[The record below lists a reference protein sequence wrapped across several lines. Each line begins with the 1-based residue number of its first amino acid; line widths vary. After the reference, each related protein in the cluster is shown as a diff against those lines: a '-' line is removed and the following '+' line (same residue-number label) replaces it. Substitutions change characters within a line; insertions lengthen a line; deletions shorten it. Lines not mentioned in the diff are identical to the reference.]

1 MKKHTLLSDIA
12 VFLLIIFLFIVPP
25 FFASVPLDGSSLF
38 ADWSFPWR
46 PILLALLSIV
56 ILIFYY
62 DFNPGEKNDERLA
75 ARGMFAVWYKLKIFP
90 VIFTFGMLFSGSLF
104 IQFFGLAFGLV
115 SEGVSFNHPQGA
127 LQWLFCLL
135 SFLFAAF
142 YEEVLYRF
150 YFTDKL
156 KLLLDHL
163 PASRFK
169 EKCGKWLGLLC
180 ELLGLLC
187 FAFAH
192 LYLGW
197 LSVINAAWAHI
208 FLRLCYKKT
217 GKIWPG
223 FAAHFIYNAF
233 SLILL

>member
-1 MKKHTLLSDIA
+1 MKKHTLLSDLA

-25 FFASVPLDGSSLF
+25 FFSSVPIDGSQLF

-46 PILLALLSIV
+46 PLVLAILSFA
-56 ILIFYY
+56 ILFFYY
-62 DFNPGEKNDERLA
+62 DFKSNEGNNVKGA
-75 ARGMFAVWYKLKIFP
+75 SQGVFAVWSKLKIFP

-115 SEGVSFNHPQGA
+115 SDGVSFNHPQGA

-135 SFLFAAF
+135 NFVCAAF

-156 KLLLDHL
+156 KLLFDYL
-163 PASRFK
+163 PSSRFK
-169 EKCGKWLGLLC
+169 EKCGKWLVWLC

-192 LYLGW
+192 LYMGW
-197 LSVINAAWAHI
+197 LSVINAAYAHI
-208 FLRLCYKKT
+208 FLRLCYKKN

-223 FAAHFIYNAF
+223 FAAHFIYNVF